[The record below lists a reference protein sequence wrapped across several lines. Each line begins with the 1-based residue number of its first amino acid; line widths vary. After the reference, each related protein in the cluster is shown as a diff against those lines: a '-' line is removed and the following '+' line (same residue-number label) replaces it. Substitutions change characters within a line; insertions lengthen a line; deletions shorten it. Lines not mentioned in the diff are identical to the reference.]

1 MAVAVD
7 FQEFRPIDSREDL
20 IRRVELAPVEHAEA
34 VLVAY
39 DLLQRLHEK
48 GLLDLLNGLLSAGDT
63 VVNHVVDVV
72 SSKEMV
78 TALRIGLTFSNLLT
92 LIDADALHTVIAEAR
107 KETPS
112 LLALGKQAVSKDARR
127 GLATAVGLLN
137 VFGAA
142 LSKQQTE
149 KNSYSAS
156 ESRRLYV
163 R

>member
-1 MAVAVD
+1 MAIAVD
-7 FQEFRPIDSREDL
+7 FREFTPVDSRGDL
-20 IRRVELAPVEHAEA
+20 IRRVEQAPIEHAEA
-34 VLVAY
+34 VLAAF

-63 VVNHVVDVV
+63 VVDHVVDVV

-78 TALRIGLTFSNLLT
+78 TALRIGLIFSNLLT
-92 LIDADALHTVIAEAR
+92 LIDADALHAVIAEAG

-112 LLALGKQAVSKDARR
+112 LLALGKQAASKDARR

-142 LSKQQTE
+142 LSKQQIE
-149 KNSYSAS
+149 KHG
-156 ESRRLYV
+156 
-163 R
+163 

>member
-7 FQEFRPIDSREDL
+7 FREFTPVDSRADL
-20 IRRVELAPVEHAEA
+20 VRRVEQAPIEHAEA
-34 VLVAY
+34 VLATY

-63 VVNHVVDVV
+63 VVEHVVDVV

-78 TALRIGLTFSNLLT
+78 TALRIGLIFSNLLNS
-92 LIDADALHTVIAEAR
+92 IDADALHAVVAGAG

-112 LLALGKQAVSKDARR
+112 LLALGKQATSKDARR

-137 VFGAA
+137 LFGAA
-142 LSKQQTE
+142 LNKQQIE
-149 KNSYSAS
+149 K
-156 ESRRLYV
+156 
-163 R
+163 

>member
-7 FQEFRPIDSREDL
+7 FREFKPVDSRADL
-20 IRRVELAPVEHAEA
+20 VRRVERAPIEHAEA
-34 VLVAY
+34 VLATY

-63 VVNHVVDVV
+63 VVEHVVDVV

-78 TALRIGLTFSNLLT
+78 TALRIGLIFSNLLNS
-92 LIDADALHTVIAEAR
+92 IDADALHAVVAGAG

-112 LLALGKQAVSKDARR
+112 LLALGKQAASKDARR

-137 VFGAA
+137 LFGAA
-142 LSKQQTE
+142 LNKQQIE
-149 KNSYSAS
+149 K
-156 ESRRLYV
+156 
-163 R
+163 